1 MQWGRGR
8 YLCGAG
14 WCWEEGAENISC
26 QPSLVTVI
34 GGTVEDQ
41 AHYKETFFSYGKMY
55 ENLKG
60 QAVC

>member
-1 MQWGRGR
+1 MGQA
-8 YLCGAG
+8 GAG
-14 WCWEEGAENISC
+14 KKGGRAENISC
-26 QPSLVTVI
+26 QPSLVAVI
-34 GGTVEDQ
+34 GSIVEDQ